1 MITFVPWSGMLA
13 GGVAMASPAVL
24 SMAWLLTGLLAATT
38 LALVLGG
45 ERKPRRPAPVI
56 ALRSASGPD
65 RAAAA

>member
-1 MITFVPWSGMLA
+1 MLA
-13 GGVAMASPAVL
+13 GTVAMASPAVV
-24 SMAWLLTGLLAATT
+24 SMVCLLAGLFAATT
-38 LALVLGG
+38 LALLLGG

>member
-1 MITFVPWSGMLA
+1 MITFVPWSGML
-13 GGVAMASPAVL
+13 GGAVAMGSPVVL
-24 SMAWLLTGLLAATT
+24 SMGCLLAGLLAATT

-56 ALRSASGPD
+56 ALRSASTPD